1 MSGIFGD
8 TLTFSQEEGG
18 DVQLVAFGDDKYARY
33 ENLDGYSVTYDA
45 ERGAYCY
52 AETDSA
58 GAERRFVSSG
68 ILISEPPPEGL
79 PRHLREG
86 QLYRRE
92 VFMGRALE
100 GIPEEEQAETNP
112 ETLLTFGPAKGLLP
126 GFALTKGD
134 VQGLTILV
142 DFPDTPTDVTVDDVS
157 ALLNSPNFTANGN
170 HCSVKEY
177 FRTMSTG
184 KLRFTNTVV
193 GPLRM
198 SRPRLAYGLVQH
210 RGKLVPEALQA
221 ALDAGVD
228 FSRFDSLDRG
238 VVDSICI
245 MYAGRTEFREDL
257 WPHNSRFPAQIG
269 DVRSDLYTITSIG
282 ETAADLSIGTFC
294 HESGHLLCRWPDL
307 YDYGTVERE
316 GDDFTSEGMGSYC
329 AMASG
334 NNLGDGFLPSAVCVY
349 LRRLVDWTQDVD
361 ISEPGSYEARQGE
374 YDKALIYHNPRRR
387 NVEYYL
393 IENRSRLG
401 FDSRLTSSGLAVY
414 HCDVKGSN
422 EFQQG
427 NQVHHYQCA
436 LLQADGHMDL
446 ETGQNGGDGG
456 DLYGPSPGTAVS
468 HSSRPA
474 SLWWDGSEAGL
485 TISQI
490 GPPGDVITFRTG
502 EQAVANRKVAGR
514 SAPAAAIPD
523 EDTGGLTD
531 AIPLEGTGTVRE
543 LTVKLDIEHGRIGDL
558 RVVLLAP
565 SGRRAVIHNRTGG
578 DTKNLRLTLTS
589 QPPSLLAPLV
599 GDAVAGN
606 WKLKI
611 TDAVEGG
618 AGTLLSWEITVRTG
632 T

>member
-18 DVQLVAFGDDKYARY
+18 GVQLVAFGDDKYARY
-33 ENLDGYSVTYDA
+33 ETLDGYSVTYDA
-45 ERGAYCY
+45 DRGAYCY
-52 AETDSA
+52 AETYGA

-68 ILISEPPPEGL
+68 VLISEPPPEGL

-92 VFMGRALE
+92 VFKDRVLAA
-100 GIPEEEQAETNP
+100 IPEEERAATDP
-112 ETLLTFGPAKGLLP
+112 DTLLTFGPVKGLLP

-142 DFPDTPTDVTVDDVS
+142 DFPDTPTDVTVDEVS

-170 HCSVKEY
+170 RCSVKEY

-193 GPLRM
+193 GPFRM
-198 SRPRLAYGLVQH
+198 SRPRLAYGLARH

-238 VVDSICI
+238 IVDSICI
-245 MYAGRTEFREDL
+245 MYAGQTEFREDL
-257 WPHNSRFPAQIG
+257 WPHNSRFAAQIG

-282 ETAADLSIGTFC
+282 DTAADLSIGTFV

-316 GDDFTSEGMGSYC
+316 GDNFTSAGMGTYC
-329 AMASG
+329 AMAAG
-334 NNLGDGFLPSAVCVY
+334 DHLGDGFLPSAVCVY
-349 LRRLVDWTQDVD
+349 LRRLVGWTRDVD
-361 ISEPGSYEARQGE
+361 ISVPGAYEARQGE
-374 YDKALIYHNPRRR
+374 YDKALIYQNPQRKD
-387 NVEYYL
+387 VEYYL

-414 HCDVKGSN
+414 HCDIMGSN

-427 NQVHHYQCA
+427 NQVRHYQCA

-446 ETGQNGGDGG
+446 ETALNFGDGG
-456 DLYGPSPGTAVS
+456 DLYGPTAGTAVS

-474 SLWWDGSEAGL
+474 SLWWDGSESGL
-485 TISQI
+485 TVSQVGSPGEVI
-490 GPPGDVITFRTG
+490 GFRTG
-502 EQAVANRKVAGR
+502 EHAVAGTRITGR
-514 SAPAAAIPD
+514 SAPGAAIPD
-523 EDTGGLTD
+523 EDAGGLTD
-531 AIPLEGTGTVRE
+531 TITLEGAGTVRE
-543 LTVKLDIEHGRIGDL
+543 LTVTLDIEHGRIGDL

-578 DTKNLRLTLTS
+578 DTKNLSLTLTS

-599 GDAVAGN
+599 GDAVAGG

-611 TDAVEGG
+611 TDAVQS
-618 AGTLLSWEITVRTG
+618 AVGTLGSWEIAIRTG